1 MIRLGQLLLVLAAGG
16 LWVAS
21 RVTWVSLRSSD
32 GLGPPKTSAVV
43 GATWSTA
50 LIPIAVLLLAA
61 ALAALAVRGWL
72 LRSVAVMVAAGCLAL
87 GYLGISLI
95 VMPDVAP
102 RAAALAE
109 VPIVD
114 LVGSQRYLLGAVLT
128 LVAAAVA
135 LFAAV
140 LLMRSAATSD
150 DAVARYGKGRAE
162 AGQPAMS
169 GRGMWD
175 ALDAGDDPTDP
186 RTDTPTD
193 TEGR

>member
-21 RVTWVSLRSSD
+21 RVTWVTLRSSD
-32 GLGPPKTSAVV
+32 GLGPPQTSTID

-72 LRSVAVMVAAGCLAL
+72 LRAVAVMVAAGCLAL
-87 GYLGISLI
+87 GYLGISLM

-102 RAAALAE
+102 RGAALAE

-135 LFAAV
+135 LIAAV
-140 LLMRSAATSD
+140 LLMRSAAKAD
-150 DAVARYGKGRAE
+150 DAAARYGNGGVEAGRA
-162 AGQPAMS
+162 AMS

-175 ALDAGDDPTDP
+175 ALDAGDDPTD
-186 RTDTPTD
+186 TPTD

>member
-21 RVTWVSLRSSD
+21 RVTWVTLRSAD
-32 GLGPPKTSAVV
+32 GLGPPQTSTVD

-72 LRSVAVMVAAGCLAL
+72 LRAVAVMVAAGCLAL

-102 RAAALAE
+102 RAAALTE
-109 VPIVD
+109 IPIVD
-114 LVGSQRYLLGAVLT
+114 LVGSQRHLPGAVLT

-135 LFAAV
+135 LVAAV
-140 LLMRSAATSD
+140 LLMRSAAKAD
-150 DAVARYGKGRAE
+150 DVAARYGGG
-162 AGQPAMS
+162 AGAGPAAMS

-175 ALDAGDDPTDP
+175 ALDAGDDPTDDP
-186 RTDTPTD
+186 SDTPTD